1 MTTEGGSGSPADHP
15 LIGLRNLATPGMGD
29 RVMSDLLP
37 SFDLT
42 ILTSLWLIPL
52 IGMLIVL
59 LIPKGNDSAIRWT
72 ALAATIVTFAVSL
85 VALGTY
91 VNGDDAR
98 RSLED
103 RAKDNA
109 LYAEEAGDANV
120 QKVLVAEYDLVAR
133 RSWIPSFNIEYYL
146 GLDGISLSLV
156 VLTGLIGVLA
166 CLASWNIEKQIKGY
180 FALYLLL
187 TSSMMGVFLA
197 LDLFLFYVFFE
208 VMLLPMYFLIGIWGG
223 PKREYAAIKFL
234 LYTLFG
240 SVFILVA
247 ILILYFW
254 APGDASVPGFSAH
267 SFDIVKLTTIASSTA
282 YYGHNVQSYVF
293 LLFFI
298 GFCIK
303 LPSFPF
309 HTWLPDAHVEA
320 PTPISMILAGILLKI
335 GGYGLIR
342 LAWPLAPAGAY
353 EWSFPVAILAVFSI
367 LYGALVAMAQTDF
380 KKLVAYSS
388 VSHMGYVTLGMAVM
402 NLQSDPRLYS
412 YGVNGAMFMMLAHG
426 ITSAGMFFLV
436 GVIYDR
442 AHTRDL
448 NKLGGLNNFMPVY
461 GAISYVIFFG
471 SMGLPGLC
479 GFVAEVFVVLAAFNY
494 SYGLAI
500 LAAAAVILTAGYI
513 LWTIQRVFLG
523 KSETW
528 KGLPDMNLREL
539 VIAVPLVVLTIAMG
553 IFPQA
558 LILGWMSPS
567 VDQVA
572 QKVITAR
579 GLNLPQR
586 GGVAQSVAPPVRPA
600 G

>member
-1 MTTEGGSGSPADHP
+1 MSSD
-15 LIGLRNLATPGMGD
+15 NL
-29 RVMSDLLP
+29 L
-37 SFDLT
+37 
-42 ILTSLWLIPL
+42 LTSLWLVPL
-52 IGMLIVL
+52 IGMVAVLFLPKRFEHTAKWVSLGFTSVTFLVTLIL
-59 LIPKGNDSAIRWT
+59 LAKYMGSDGT
-72 ALAATIVTFAVSL
+72 AGPGAPLAARATANKLDPDTDGYFTVPTDQDGDLL
-85 VALGTY
+85 VRLP
-91 VNGDDAR
+91 
-98 RSLED
+98 
-103 RAKDNA
+103 
-109 LYAEEAGDANV
+109 
-120 QKVLVAEYDLVAR
+120 
-133 RSWIPSFNIEYYL
+133 WIPHFNIQYYV
-146 GLDGISLSLV
+146 GVDGISLSLV
-156 VLTGLIGVLA
+156 VLTGLVSVLA
-166 CLASWNIEKQIKGY
+166 SLASWNIDKHIKGY
-180 FALYLLL
+180 YALYLLL
-187 TSSMMGVFLA
+187 TASMLGVFIS

-208 VMLLPMYFLIGIWGG
+208 VMLLPMYFLIAIWGG
-223 PKREYAAIKFL
+223 PRREYAAIKFL

-254 APGDASVPGFSAH
+254 QSSVSVQGFTGK
-267 SFDIVKLTTIASSTA
+267 SFDAVAIAAIASNTSF
-282 YYGHNVQSYVF
+282 YPRSVQGWVF

-298 GFCIK
+298 GFCVK

-353 EWSFPVAILAVFSI
+353 DWSMYVAVLGVFSI

-402 NLQSDPRLYS
+402 AVFARDGSLLDPRYYA
-412 YGVNGAMFMMLAHG
+412 YGVNGAMYMMLAHG

-448 NKLGGLNNFMPVY
+448 NKLGGLGNIMPLY
-461 GAISYVIFFG
+461 AALSYIIFFG

-479 GFVAEVFVVLAAFNY
+479 GFVAEVFVVISAFNY
-494 SYGLAI
+494 SPLLAI

-513 LWTIQRVFLG
+513 LWTVQRVFLG
-523 KSETW
+523 RSEAW
-528 KGLPDMNLREL
+528 KGLPDLNLREI

-553 IFPQA
+553 MFPQP
-558 LILGWMSPS
+558 LILNWMGPS
-567 VDQVA
+567 VDRVVQSVTTAREINAQPRPVA
-572 QKVITAR
+572 QQD
-579 GLNLPQR
+579 GLPATQDR
-586 GGVAQSVAPPVRPA
+586 GGLAQVK
-600 G
+600 